1 MSSADTRR
9 DLENVRQTIT
19 DNIDASQK
27 AIEYRWEEAQAFFAA
42 SVAGYN
48 NLAGVDQV
56 FALFARGNEVLID
69 FLAVQTTLSTTLMSM
84 QQRL

>member
-9 DLENVRQTIT
+9 DLENVRQAIT

-27 AIEYRWEEAQAFFAA
+27 AIEYRWDEAQTFFSA

-48 NLAGVDQV
+48 NLAGVDHV
-56 FALFARGNEVLID
+56 FALFARGNQVLTD
-69 FLAVQTTLSTTLMSM
+69 FLAVQTTLSSTLMSM
-84 QQRL
+84 QRQL